1 MNNKD
6 SVEKF
11 NHSSIDELVISKLKK
26 LTQCLTPVRDIA
38 LLIGIPE
45 GELRRELANPNSE
58 IYKAYYTTKAEVA
71 LEIRRRD
78 IQLAEDGSPSA
89 AEKVTTYLRNMSN
102 DE

>member
-1 MNNKD
+1 MK
-6 SVEKF
+6 E
-11 NHSSIDELVISKLKK
+11 
-26 LTQCLTPVRDIA
+26 LTQALTPVGDIA
-38 LLIGIPE
+38 LLLDIPE
-45 GELRRELANPNSE
+45 GELRRELANPKSE

-89 AEKVTTYLRNMSN
+89 ADKVAEYLRKMNI